1 MEKEVVDYQK
11 IIRSKYRKLLRLAE
25 KRGGDKEDLSLIR
38 KAYKVSA
45 DAHKGVFRKSG
56 EPYITHPLEVALI
69 VSEEIGLGPKSIAA
83 ALLHD
88 VVEDS
93 EYTNDQISHMF
104 GESIAYIVSGLTKI
118 QGIFDNQSSSMQVEN
133 FRKLLLSISDDVRV
147 ILIKMADRLHN
158 MRTLEDVH
166 YAKQLKTASETLYIF
181 APLAH
186 RMGLYYIKSEF
197 EDLGLKYT
205 EQDVYKEIAEKLDD
219 FEQNDSDYLKRFSSD
234 IYSLLSSEAFDFS
247 IKTRTKGIF
256 SIRRKMINQG
266 ISFEEVYDKYAL
278 RILLDAGPKREKGE
292 IWRAYSII
300 TSVFKANPRRLRDW
314 ITSPKAN
321 GYESLHITV
330 MGPEGHWIEIQIRSN
345 RMDLEAERG
354 YAAHWRYKEDDSGN
368 TALDEWLST
377 IRENIEN
384 QEGNALDFV
393 DKFKL
398 QLFSEEIFAFTP
410 QGKMLTLPKHS
421 TPIDF
426 AFEIHTDL
434 GMKILGAKA
443 NGKLVPLSYELQSG
457 DQIQILSSDSQTPNE
472 QWINWAVTPKARTTI
487 RHFIKNEEKKS
498 VDRGE
503 RLLRRVMK
511 KAKFDWN
518 QSRVQRML
526 NHFGINAPSDL
537 YSRFGSGKYHG
548 EHIRN
553 FIQEESGSFY
563 QYLRKRFKPKPS
575 KLRDVSIDSGRI
587 VFGPDSVI
595 LDHDMS
601 ECCRPI
607 QNDPIFG
614 FIEDDGIKVHRTDC
628 PEAIN
633 LQGRFAEK
641 VIVAQWA
648 KNASGNFNATLK
660 FSGVDSSGL
669 LLKVSQVISNEMN
682 MDIISLHINGSEG
695 VFSGTISVSVS
706 DRRQL
711 SQLATNLRSIKGID
725 IVEREVNKVK

>member
-421 TPIDF
+421 TPIDV

-563 QYLRKRFKPKPS
+563 QYLRKRFKPKAS

-648 KNASGNFNATLK
+648 KNASGDFNATLK